1 MTSHE
6 TGPAIAPAAIRPFL
20 LREWPYLAMLA
31 LSLFGVAYTSVAHQ
45 PLTYY
50 WLALTPFIG
59 IVCVMTRWSSA
70 AHRDQRV
77 RLIWTQA
84 LHWGAVLAAMHLISI
99 ADVSR
104 MMNADARALLI
115 LTLLALGTFTAGVHI
130 TAWRLCA
137 VGIIL
142 GLGVPAIAWLEQ
154 SALLGLLTVTV
165 LIGVTLPLW
174 WHEPKRVDAAAGH
187 PR

>member
-31 LSLFGVAYTSVAHQ
+31 LSLCGVAYTSVAQQ

-59 IVCVMTRWSSA
+59 IVCVITRWSSA

-84 LHWGAVLAAMHLISI
+84 LHWGAVLAAC
-99 ADVSR
+99 
-104 MMNADARALLI
+104 I
-115 LTLLALGTFTAGVHI
+115 LYPSQTSAG
-130 TAWRLCA
+130 
-137 VGIIL
+137 
-142 GLGVPAIAWLEQ
+142 
-154 SALLGLLTVTV
+154 
-165 LIGVTLPLW
+165 
-174 WHEPKRVDAAAGH
+174 
-187 PR
+187 